1 MNECKRLVGLEQK
14 NCQGQKRKM
23 LASTKLSKQP
33 CLPHV
38 WKNILC
44 PSNQGNP
51 LSLSNL
57 LYGMAEAC
65 TEALPG
71 LLLFVSQQARVAAAA
86 TILQTTLQQYVVRTS
101 CMVTQGNQEW
111 LERKE
116 EEKFSLFFLDL
127 RTNLSSFS
135 FNHCLC
141 NGFHAIASHLSL
153 LLDLPSLYLF
163 HYYTIW

>member
-1 MNECKRLVGLEQK
+1 
-14 NCQGQKRKM
+14 M
-23 LASTKLSKQP
+23 LASTKLSKYLAMPATRVEKHFVPKQP
-33 CLPHV
+33 RKSPQLVQSLIWHGSMYRGIARAPS
-38 WKNILC
+38 LC
-44 PSNQGNP
+44 KSTGE
-51 LSLSNL
+51 SCCCSH
-57 LYGMAEAC
+57 Y
-65 TEALPG
+65 
-71 LLLFVSQQARVAAAA
+71 
-86 TILQTTLQQYVVRTS
+86 TTDNTLAVVRTS

-153 LLDLPSLYLF
+153 LLDLPPLYLF
-163 HYYTIW
+163 HYYILW